1 MREPGAAPQNSNDG
15 GPVERAPSFRDRQK
29 LLRESEIVATAAAL
43 LSSKGYA
50 GMTLDDV
57 ANEVGISKPT
67 LYQHFNSKEDLAARI
82 LLDALRT
89 AQSQLERL
97 ATELPPREAVEAMIK
112 WGIGSHFGSGHYADL
127 KGALFLFANPGVR
140 RAERDLTDSLA
151 AVVERGQAEGTI
163 HMVVPAR
170 MIAQTFSS
178 ILKNTAYE
186 DDHRNGALNI
196 DDLKVWTVRLLIG
209 ETDQTLINERP
220 KSR

>member
-1 MREPGAAPQNSNDG
+1 MRESGTSPPTPNDG
-15 GPVERAPSFRDRQK
+15 AHAERTPSFRDRQK
-29 LLRESEIVATAAAL
+29 QLRESEIVATAAAL

-67 LYQHFNSKEDLAARI
+67 LYQHFSSKEDLAARI
-82 LLDALRT
+82 LLDALRK

-140 RAERDLTDSLA
+140 KAERDLTDSLT
-151 AVVERGQAEGTI
+151 AVVERGQADGTI
-163 HMVVPAR
+163 PQAVPAR

-196 DDLKVWTVRLLIG
+196 DELKVWTVRLLIG
-209 ETDQTLINERP
+209 EADQASISKRRKLR
-220 KSR
+220 